1 MLFFIISYFLICILF
16 RDEMLPMLLCVSGS
30 GQMEEPEEEYF
41 PGPYQK
47 GGGEED
53 DGAVDDRRLI

>member
-1 MLFFIISYFLICILF
+1 
-16 RDEMLPMLLCVSGS
+16 
-30 GQMEEPEEEYF
+30 MEEPEEECF

-53 DGAVDDRRLI
+53 DGAVDVWRHLYLWEEKKH